1 VELFHRSLQRQIP
14 NAEFPSEQGP
24 THICSTSLLKYVY
37 LYKFSK
43 GMKSVPETSELKL
56 HFFWSQWSWLPVMN
70 LPSSIFPPTIGRGW
84 ASVLKTNCVNGK
96 TLVSP
101 NNKYRYFRVSPR
113 KKVSILSLFGAG
125 MTVTSLRDVYPPE
138 LTFVCL
144 SNAWKMFQPQFLYLH
159 YRTRK
164 ISCIMHSLHS
174 SMHTICFIDSFPISH
189 LWNCRD
195 ISKAT
200 IWRQWV
206 E

>member
-1 VELFHRSLQRQIP
+1 MQ
-14 NAEFPSEQGP
+14 
-24 THICSTSLLKYVY
+24 
-37 LYKFSK
+37 
-43 GMKSVPETSELKL
+43 ETSELKL

-159 YRTRK
+159 YRTRNV
-164 ISCIMHSLHS
+164 SCTMHSLHS
-174 SMHTICFIDSFPISH
+174 SMHTIFFIDSFPISH

-200 IWRQWV
+200 IWR
-206 E
+206 